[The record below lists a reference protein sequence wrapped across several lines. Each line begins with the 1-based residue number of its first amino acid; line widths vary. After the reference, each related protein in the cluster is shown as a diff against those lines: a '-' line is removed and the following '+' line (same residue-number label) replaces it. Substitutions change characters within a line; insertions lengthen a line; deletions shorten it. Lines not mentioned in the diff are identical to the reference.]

1 MKEATAARVIPFTGT
16 RRKDTREPGHE
27 KGTGGTGEYRPS
39 RAISLELIDRF
50 DENRMHL
57 DAFLDGIYNSALSG
71 ATMEDCANS
80 IMVFCSMAKDRVKEM
95 DKVFK
100 EITGEGGETDND

>member
-1 MKEATAARVIPFTGT
+1 MNTATARVIPFTGT
-16 RRKDTREPGHE
+16 RSKGSGGSDHE
-27 KGTGGTGEYRPS
+27 KGTGGPGEYRPS

-57 DAFLDGIYNSALSG
+57 DAFLDGIYNTALSG

-95 DKVFK
+95 DKVFR
-100 EITGEGGETDND
+100 EITGEKGGEE